1 MKKIKILQSNIEPLL
16 IEDDSN
22 IELGEYVSDLS
33 KLLSVGNVSILET
46 STTSIILRPRQ
57 IISIVVTEDGKSK
70 RKVKSKKKVE
80 IKEDLITD
88 V

>member
-16 IEDDSN
+16 IEDDSDVDL
-22 IELGEYVSDLS
+22 EEYVSDLS

-46 STTSIILRPRQ
+46 STSSIILRPHQ
-57 IISIVVTEDGKSK
+57 IVSIVVTENSKTK
-70 RKVKSKKKVE
+70 RKVKVKKKVE
-80 IKEDLITD
+80 IKEDIITD